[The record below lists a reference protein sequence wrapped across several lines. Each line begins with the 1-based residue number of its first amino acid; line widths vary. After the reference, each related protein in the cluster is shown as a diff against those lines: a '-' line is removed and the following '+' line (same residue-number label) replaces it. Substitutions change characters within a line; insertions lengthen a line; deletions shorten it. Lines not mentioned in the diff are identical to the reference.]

1 MGRMKWEKL
10 MDKKPK
16 NVAVERINA
25 AFSMTVN
32 DRNRLRELAILN
44 ETSQSALLGRWIKEH
59 YKEEIENQQQN

>member
-1 MGRMKWEKL
+1 MGRMRWEKL

-16 NVAVERINA
+16 DTAIERTNA

-32 DRNRLRELAILN
+32 DKNRLKELAILN

-59 YKEEIENQQQN
+59 YKEEIEKQQQI